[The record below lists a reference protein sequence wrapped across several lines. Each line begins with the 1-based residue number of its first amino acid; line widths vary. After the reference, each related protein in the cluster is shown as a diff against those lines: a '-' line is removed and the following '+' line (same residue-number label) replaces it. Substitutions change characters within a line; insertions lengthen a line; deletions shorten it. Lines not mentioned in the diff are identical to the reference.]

1 MTPSVALDLVPP
13 AFQWMPPYVS
23 TLGPEVAD
31 LAELAGFTPDPEQR
45 LALDWLFAIGASG
58 RAAVRDFGV
67 AAPRQNLKTGFLKQA
82 ALGWL
87 FITEQRL
94 VVWSAHEFGTAQE
107 AFRDMCQLIED
118 CPDLDREV
126 LAIHRGNGDE
136 AIELTGDRRLKFK
149 ARTVSGGR
157 GLSGDKI
164 VLDEAMYL
172 KASHIGALVPTLR
185 ARPDPQVVLAGS
197 GGLLV
202 SDVWRSYR
210 DAGRPGGDPA
220 LAWLEWCDPSDPH
233 DRGCAVRDCSHVY
246 GIEGCALDDRARW
259 WGCNTAL
266 GRRITEDTLQSDR
279 SRFPAEEFA
288 RETLGWWDDPIVGG
302 AILDPALWL
311 GLNVGNRHP
320 LAPVLSVEVA
330 LDRSRTTLGSAWRID
345 GKPHVE
351 VFEEASGVD
360 WAVPRLAEFGA
371 KYGVRTV
378 VVDASTEAASLI
390 PALEAARLT
399 VVSVKTSERSAA
411 CAGFYD
417 LASTKGLSHNGDP
430 ALTAALAAARWKDVG
445 EGARVFSRRRSAG
458 DIAALYAVT
467 LALHGL
473 APTSR
478 RTGSFRSF

>member
-1 MTPSVALDLVPP
+1 MTPSVALDFVPP
-13 AFQWMPPYVS
+13 AYKWMPEYGR
-23 TLGPEVAD
+23 TLGDEVAD
-31 LAELAGFTPDPEQR
+31 LAALAGFTPDPEQR
-45 LALDWLFAIGASG
+45 LALDWLFAIGANG
-58 RAAVRDFGV
+58 KAAVRDFGL

-87 FITEQRL
+87 YITEQRL

-118 CPDLDREV
+118 CPDLEREV

-172 KASHIGALVPTLR
+172 RASHIGALVPTLR

-210 DAGRPGGDPA
+210 DAGRAGGDA
-220 LAWLEWCDPSDPH
+220 TLAWLEWCDPSDPH
-233 DRGCAVRDCSHVY
+233 NRGCAARDCSHVY
-246 GIEGCALDDRARW
+246 GVEGCALDDRVRW
-259 WGCNTAL
+259 RACNTAL
-266 GRRITEDTLQSDR
+266 GRRITEETLASDR
-279 SRFPAEEFA
+279 RRFPWDEFA
-288 RETLGWWDDPIVGG
+288 RETLGWWDDPIAGG
-302 AILDPALWL
+302 AVIDPAVWH
-311 GLNVGNRHP
+311 GLNVGNKAP
-320 LAPVLSVEVA
+320 AGPVLSVEVA
-330 LDRSRTTLGSAWRID
+330 LDRSRTMLGSAWRVAD
-345 GKPHVE
+345 RPHVE
-351 VFEEASGVD
+351 IFEDGAGVD
-360 WAVPRLAEFGA
+360 WAVPRLAEFA
-371 KYGVRTV
+371 KKYQVRTV

-390 PALEAARLT
+390 PALEAAGLAVI
-399 VVSVKTSERSAA
+399 VVKSADRAAA
-411 CAGFYD
+411 CAGLYD
-417 LASTKGLSHNGDP
+417 LASAAGLSHNGDP
-430 ALTAALAAARWKDVG
+430 VLSAALSAARWKDVG

-458 DIAALYAVT
+458 DITALYAVT

-473 APTSR
+473 ASVSNR
-478 RTGSFRSF
+478 EFWGALE